1 MKNFIRDYP
10 LFSVCGLNCGLCTMH
25 IGGHCPGCGG
35 GDGNQSCAIARC
47 SMEKG
52 VAFCFECG
60 TYPCAKY
67 DGVDANDSFVTHLR
81 QKQDLSRLKRIGLDA
96 YRTELDEKIAILL
109 LLLANY
115 NDGRHKSPFCTAV
128 NLLELDIL
136 REIMAALSVE
146 TMAEM
151 TAKEKAKL
159 AAAKFDS
166 AAAAR
171 DFSLKLRKK
180 K

>member
-1 MKNFIRDYP
+1 MAVGTATRAVVTHN
-10 LFSVCGLNCGLCTMH
+10 
-25 IGGHCPGCGG
+25 
-35 GDGNQSCAIARC
+35 
-47 SMEKG
+47 
-52 VAFCFECG
+52 VAFCSEC
-60 TYPCAKY
+60 TEYPCSKY
-67 DGVDANDSFVTHLR
+67 DGIDDYDSFISTRNRKSNLEKVG
-81 QKQDLSRLKRIGLDA
+81 RIGLDA
-96 YRTELDEKIAILL
+96 YRTELDEKIAILQ
-109 LLLANY
+109 LLLADY

-146 TMAEM
+146 TTAGM